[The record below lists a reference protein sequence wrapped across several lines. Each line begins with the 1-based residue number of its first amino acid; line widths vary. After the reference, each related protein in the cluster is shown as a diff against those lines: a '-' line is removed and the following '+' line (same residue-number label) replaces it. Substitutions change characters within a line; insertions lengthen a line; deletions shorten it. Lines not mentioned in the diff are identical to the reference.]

1 MAELLDLS
9 IVVPAY
15 NAESTIRDTLESTL
29 PLLAAGAE
37 CIVVDDGS
45 VDATAGIVKSIAA
58 TNSGIILVKQS
69 NTGLSGARNRGVQN
83 ASRSW
88 ITFLDADDQIVPLG
102 IIRAISSATMSNL
115 DIGKSRIDQ
124 VVAGSNSF
132 GESAGESRS
141 SDEPLD
147 QRTATMESWL
157 LNGWGGLLGCTFR
170 RSLLQ
175 RLDPCFVT
183 VPFGED
189 LVFTFAIAGLVED
202 YAITDEV
209 GYRYLVGS
217 QGQMTAPENPLRLS
231 ITGAFRACEEL
242 AQSGPPRRRYLLW
255 ILTQKYRWSRA
266 PHVSPRM
273 RVPYRRSIAQYCRG
287 MRRRLGLSRTDL
299 VVETLRL
306 GRDLLSRRPQ
316 SSKA

>member
-45 VDATAGIVKSIAA
+45 VDATAAVVESIAA
-58 TNSGIILVKQS
+58 TNRGIMLVKQS
-69 NTGLSGARNRGVQN
+69 NTGLSGARNRGVHN

-88 ITFLDADDQIVPLG
+88 ITFLDADDQIVPQG
-102 IIRAISSATMSNL
+102 IMHAISSATMSNL

-141 SDEPLD
+141 SGEPHD
-147 QRTATMESWL
+147 QRIATMESWL
-157 LNGWGGLLGCTFR
+157 LSGWGGLLGCTFR

-189 LVFTFAIAGLVED
+189 LVFTFALAGLVED
-202 YAITDEV
+202 YAVSDEV
-209 GYRYLVGS
+209 GYRYLMGS
-217 QGQMTAPENPLRLS
+217 QSQMTAADNPLRLRL
-231 ITGAFRACEEL
+231 TEAFRACEEL
-242 AQSGPPRRRYLLW
+242 AHGRSMRSRCLLW
-255 ILTQKYRWSRA
+255 ILVQKYRWSRA
-266 PHVSPRM
+266 PHVSPQLRA
-273 RVPYRRSIAQYCRG
+273 PYRRSIAKYCRG
-287 MRRRLGLSRTDL
+287 LRRRLDLKRTDL
-299 VVETLRL
+299 ILEGLRL
-306 GRDLLSRRPQ
+306 GR
-316 SSKA
+316 SSLFRGRQAFTS